1 MNRTN
6 SKDILPATV
15 ISTMV
20 LLALLAVFTASASA
34 YCNSGSDAVL
44 VTNPGGTY
52 GGAYPETITPQSEV
66 WLTPHTDLDR
76 ATLDNYD
83 TFVMWRVC
91 GGHLNTWTAQQK
103 QDIVDWVY
111 AGGKLIIWDTECTD
125 NPDYSWLPYSFAT
138 SNPGAAGAQVC
149 PLTVVEENTLSSS
162 DSTSTYYIDTTTI
175 CTNTDAVGD
184 ANILT
189 TYSTSWCMDMEAKNI
204 LGTTGPVHVY
214 AHYGSGLMIYCGLDA
229 DYMGYGYAG
238 SAELE
243 QVLLNELAQSWG
255 DEACGLPCGVHIP
268 PGVLEVDK
276 TGDKTTMNVSETV
289 TFTITVKNNGTDPI
303 TGITLQDILPPELST
318 TDPITWTIGPLNP
331 GATATRTLT
340 ATAVASGSAQ
350 NVAKAMG
357 TDAAGNTVGS
367 DDTFTVTIAANQPP
381 VADAGPDQT
390 VEQSYYQGADVKLNG
405 SGSYDPDGDPLTYTW
420 AWAGGSATGV
430 SPIVSLPLGMTT
442 VTLVVNDGTVDSAPD
457 TVVITVQDTTPPVIT
472 CPPDVTVEQETAAG
486 TVVLLTAA
494 TATDVCDADPTITS
508 DELAIYPLGTTT
520 VTFTATDD
528 SGNSAS
534 CTTTVTVID
543 TTPPEMT
550 LSDEQIVLWPP
561 NHKYHT
567 IEIAEC
573 CVISVTDICDAD
585 VDIDD
590 VVITSVSSDEPE
602 NVQGNGDGN
611 TVDDIVIV
619 DSQTVELRAERQGKG
634 NGRVYTIN
642 FEVTDDSGNTET
654 GSCTVWVP
662 HDQGAGSTAIDD
674 GAAAGY
680 TVYYP

>member
-1 MNRTN
+1 MP
-6 SKDILPATV
+6 DILPATV
-15 ISTMV
+15 ISTMM

-34 YCNSGSDAVL
+34 YCNNGSADVL
-44 VTNPGGTY
+44 VTNPGGTG
-52 GGAYPETITPQSEV
+52 GGAYPETVTPQSEV
-66 WLTPHTDLDR
+66 WLTPYTGLNR

-91 GGHLNTWTAQQK
+91 ETHLNTWTDQQK

-125 NPDYSWLPYSFAT
+125 NPDYTWLPYSFVT
-138 SNPGAAGAQVC
+138 SNPGAMGSHKC
-149 PLTVVEENTLSSS
+149 PLTVVEENNLSSS
-162 DSTSTYYIDTTTI
+162 DSTSPYYIDTTTI
-175 CTNTDAVGD
+175 CTHTDAVGD

-189 TYSTSWCMDMEAKNI
+189 TYSSSWCQDMEAINYYDV
-204 LGTTGPVHVY
+204 TGPVHVY

-229 DYMGYGYAG
+229 DYMGLGYTG

-243 QVLLNELAQSWG
+243 QVLLNELAQPWG
-255 DEACGLPCGVHIP
+255 DEACGLPCGAPIP
-268 PGVLEVDK
+268 PGVLKVDK
-276 TGDKTTMNVSETV
+276 IGDKTTMNVGETV
-289 TFTITVKNNGTDPI
+289 TFTITVKNNGTSPI

-318 TDPITWTIGPLNP
+318 TDPTTWPIGTLNP
-331 GATATRTLT
+331 GAAATRTLT

-357 TDAAGNTVGS
+357 TDASGNSVGS

-390 VEQSYYQGADVKLNG
+390 IEQSYYQGADVPLDG
-405 SGSYDPDGDPLTYTW
+405 SGSYDLDGDPITYSWTW
-420 AWAGGSATGV
+420 VGGSAIGV
-430 SPIVSLPLGMTT
+430 GPTVSLPLGTTT
-442 VTLVVNDGTVDSAPD
+442 VTLVVNDGTVDSSPD

-472 CPPDVTVEQETAAG
+472 CPADVMVEQETADG
-486 TVVLLTAA
+486 TVVQLTA
-494 TATDVCDADPTITS
+494 TATDICDANPTITS
-508 DELAIYPLGTTT
+508 DELAIYPLGTT
-520 VTFTATDD
+520 VITFTATDD
-528 SGNSAS
+528 SGNSAT

-550 LSDEQIVLWPP
+550 LSGEQMVLWPP
-561 NHKYHT
+561 NHKYRT

-573 CVISVTDICDAD
+573 CVISVTDICDAG

-602 NVQGNGDGN
+602 NVQGEGDGN

-619 DSQTVELRAERQGKG
+619 DSQTVELRAERQGDG
-634 NGRVYTIN
+634 NGRVYTVN

-654 GSCTVWVP
+654 GLCTVWVP
-662 HDQGAGSTAIDD
+662 HDQDSGATAIDD
-674 GAAAGY
+674 GASAGY
-680 TVYYP
+680 TVYS